1 MEMKRVGEI
10 MIPLNAFPHIPFW
23 FNLRQALAAL
33 QNAEKERAAQGR
45 VPLVILVFSAQN
57 LLVGT
62 VGRNEIMRGLRPGF
76 SSAQSSEISGACLD
90 VTSNK
95 DLYSVFFSQE
105 RALKQLRNQ
114 VERQIVEFMAPIE
127 FTVDYSDYVPH
138 VIYCMIDH
146 NLTFVPVVQDKQIVG
161 MAYAEDVLHE
171 VVKLLYPPQEIQK
184 KFYGTSD

>member
-1 MEMKRVGEI
+1 MEMRRVGEI

-33 QNAEKERAAQGR
+33 QNAEKERSGQEH
-45 VPLVILVFSAQN
+45 VPLIILVFSAQN

-62 VGRNEIMRGLRPGF
+62 VGRNEIMCGLRPTF
-76 SSAQSSEISGACLD
+76 STVQTSAVAGASLD

-95 DLYSVFFSQE
+95 DLYGVFFSQE

-127 FTVDYSDYVPH
+127 VTVDYNDFVPH
-138 VIYCMIDH
+138 AIYCMIDH
-146 NLTFVPVVQDKQIVG
+146 NLTFVPVAQDNQIVG

-171 VVKLLYPPQEIQK
+171 VIKLLYPRQEIQK